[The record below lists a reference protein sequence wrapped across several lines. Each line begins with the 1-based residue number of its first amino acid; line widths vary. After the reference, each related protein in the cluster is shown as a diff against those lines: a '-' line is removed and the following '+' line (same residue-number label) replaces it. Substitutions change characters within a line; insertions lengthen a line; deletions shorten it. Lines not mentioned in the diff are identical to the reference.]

1 MLVLRRASDADPRG
15 KLHPN
20 VKEADLYHL
29 FNGSNNIRNITIRVS
44 RGCCTA
50 YITEEEISP
59 SDRCYASVEVI
70 GWEKTEQIFANY
82 DPKNRPMIHGLPV
95 VIALSPADMP
105 ELGEILKWAKEN
117 KTGYF
122 NVVRLFAPLFAD
134 HGSRSTEEQPKSKR
148 ITAQKTEIIGEDN
161 TSSLVGPST
170 SAHPKS
176 RHNPLRRDRA

>member
-20 VKEADLYHL
+20 VKKADLYEL
-29 FNGSNNIRNITIRVS
+29 FNGRDNIRNITLRIS
-44 RGCCTA
+44 RGCCA
-50 YITEEEISP
+50 ASMTEEEISP

-82 DPKNRPMIHGLPV
+82 DPKNRPIVRGLPV

-105 ELGEILKWAKEN
+105 EVEEILKWAKGN

-122 NVVRLFAPLFAD
+122 NVIRLFAPLFAD
-134 HGSRSTEEQPKSKR
+134 HGSRSTEKQAESKR
-148 ITAQKTEIIGEDN
+148 LTAQKTEIFIEDN
-161 TSSLVGPST
+161 SSSQVGPST

-176 RHNPLRRDRA
+176 SPLRRH